1 MHIVQ
6 FHHVRLPVPKYGG
19 AERIVVWLSQGLVE
33 LGHQVTLL
41 APQGSRVAGVRVVEV
56 QPEEVLSPGFDL
68 HRHVSEPVD
77 IMHYHCQIHYPP
89 PSVPSVWTLHGNM
102 GGGRRADART
112 ICVSQ
117 DHARRHGT
125 HAFVRNG
132 VRLDEYEFK
141 TQKEDYDLFLARLH
155 SVKGWQVAIAAA
167 KRCRVRLTLA
177 GGWRP
182 SLSRYV
188 KFVGQ
193 VGGARKRE
201 LLAGARCLW
210 MPVRWDDP
218 CPVNILEAL
227 ASGTPVIGSPRGS
240 LPELISPDTGGLGTT
255 LEELVALRG
264 RLPDWDPHACR
275 ARAER
280 YFSHRVMAQE
290 YVRMYRSLLETGR
303 LPAGRAMPHLA
314 TAG

>member
-6 FHHVRLPVPKYGG
+6 FNHVRVPVTKYGG
-19 AERIVVWLSQGLVE
+19 AERVVVWLSQGLVE

-41 APQGSRVAGVRVVEV
+41 APKGSRVEGVRVVEV
-56 QPEEVLSPGFDL
+56 SPEQVLSPGFDL
-68 HRHVSEPVD
+68 RRCVSDHVD
-77 IMHYHCQIHYPP
+77 IIHYHCQIHYPP
-89 PSVPSVWTLHGNM
+89 PQVPCVWTLHGNM
-102 GGGRRADART
+102 GGGWRADART
-112 ICVSQ
+112 ICVSR

-125 HAFVRNG
+125 DAFVRNG
-132 VRLDEYEFK
+132 VRLDEYEFR
-141 TQKEDYDLFLARLH
+141 TEKEEYDLFLARLH

-182 SLSRYV
+182 SFSRYV

-210 MPVRWDDP
+210 MPVRWEDP

-255 LEELVALRG
+255 LDELVALRG
-264 RLPDWDPHACR
+264 RLAHWDPRACR

-280 YFSHRVMAQE
+280 SFSHLVMAEE
-290 YVRMYRSLLETGR
+290 YLRMYRSVLETGS
-303 LPAGRAMPHLA
+303 LAAGRATP
-314 TAG
+314 

>member
-6 FHHVRLPVPKYGG
+6 FNHVRVPVSQYGG

-41 APQGSRVAGVRVVEV
+41 APKGSRVAGVRVVEV
-56 QPEEVLSPGFDL
+56 SPGEVLSPGFDL
-68 HRHVSEPVD
+68 RQYVSEHVD
-77 IMHYHCQIHYPP
+77 VM
-89 PSVPSVWTLHGNM
+89 
-102 GGGRRADART
+102 
-112 ICVSQ
+112 ICVSR

-132 VRLDEYEFK
+132 VRLDEYEFR
-141 TQKEDYDLFLARLH
+141 TEKEAYDLFLARLH

-167 KRCRVRLTLA
+167 KQCRVRLTLA

-193 VGGARKRE
+193 VGGVRKRE

-210 MPVRWDDP
+210 MPVRWEDP

-264 RLPDWDPHACR
+264 RLADWDPRACR

-280 YFSHRVMAQE
+280 SFSHLVMTEE
-290 YVRMYRSLLETGR
+290 YLRMYRSVLETGT
-303 LPAGRAMPHLA
+303 LAAGRATP
-314 TAG
+314 